1 VTVLTGVYYSLSSLQ
16 YANVFVVAVSVVT
29 SSKKMTKT
37 LVCLSPIIVC
47 SHVCVILFTLITTI
61 VVVFVADIL
70 LSCNLHILPV
80 NSDLLHL
87 SVVLDF
93 TH

>member
-1 VTVLTGVYYSLSSLQ
+1 VTVLTGVYYSLSALQ
-16 YANVFVVAVSVVT
+16 YANVFVVAVSVT

-70 LSCNLHILPV
+70 LSCNPHILPV